1 MSEVWCIVS
10 EDNVGGR
17 ALAEALLEESQ
28 EVAVLS
34 RDVEPFALLVNSYAD
49 SIVPAEL
56 RHADLLDLAEALTC
70 IEQSFAT
77 VDVVAL
83 VGADDDERMHAAGD
97 VLLARWPEAEL
108 VIVSAARPLA
118 AVPA

>member
-10 EDNVGGR
+10 EDNIGGR

-56 RHADLLDLAEALTC
+56 RHADLPTITEALTC
-70 IEQSFAT
+70 IEESFPA

-83 VGADDDERMHAAGD
+83 VGGDDERMRAAGD
-97 VLLARWPEAEL
+97 LLLARWPEAEL

>member
-1 MSEVWCIVS
+1 MS

-56 RHADLLDLAEALTC
+56 RHADLPTITEALTC
-70 IEQSFAT
+70 IEQSLPA

-83 VGADDDERMHAAGD
+83 VGADDDERMRAAGD
-97 VLLARWPEAEL
+97 FLLARWPEAEL

-118 AVPA
+118 AVTA

>member
-83 VGADDDERMHAAGD
+83 VGADDERMHAAGD
-97 VLLARWPEAEL
+97 LLLARWPEAEL